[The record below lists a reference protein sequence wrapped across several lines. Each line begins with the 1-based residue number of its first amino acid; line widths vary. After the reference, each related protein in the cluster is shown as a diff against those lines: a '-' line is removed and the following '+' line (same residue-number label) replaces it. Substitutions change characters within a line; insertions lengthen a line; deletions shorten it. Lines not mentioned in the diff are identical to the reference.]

1 MQAITRDFFEYV
13 RTTAK
18 SDPSRK
24 IDHTTWIS
32 CAVGDYVRYALSGND
47 EPSHV
52 YRDCVINLKLSLKA
66 DAEPLYDMLNVG
78 GPGDCIPTYQA
89 LHNAIDSWRSLHGV

>member
-13 RTTAK
+13 RTTAE

-24 IDHTTWIS
+24 IDHRTWES
-32 CAVGDYVRYALSGND
+32 CAVGDYVRYTLAGTDLED
-47 EPSHV
+47 QV
-52 YRDCVINLKLSLKA
+52 YRDCEKKLRHALHE
-66 DAEPLYDMLNVG
+66 DAQPIYDQLNVG
-78 GPGDCIPTYQA
+78 GCGDCIPTYQA